1 MAAAKKKPAAKRDA
15 PNAPRDG
22 TARDGNAPNAAAR
35 DTAARDTDARKAP
48 SAPRETLARRV
59 LPYALAVVGAV
70 FAFLGFAGFDLWP
83 FAFVAFI
90 PLFAALDLVR
100 ARGTRS
106 VLAVATLF
114 GFVANW
120 GGYYW
125 LMHVLNVFSGFG
137 PVLCA
142 VFASVLILYTG
153 GSFVLAFWLWTRA
166 RSRGWNLTLAAVAA
180 MLACELLYPLL
191 FPFYYGASFHMLP
204 VLLQVADLGGPLL
217 LTALAF
223 VVNAAL
229 YELGHA
235 LVTRARPLPW
245 KAPLAAAA
253 YVVFVL
259 VYGVYRM
266 HVVDAAVAA
275 APKLEVGLVQANM
288 GLTEKRENP
297 MEGQVRHI
305 DQSLELQSGEH
316 PDLIVWPESAFM
328 YFIPERVRNVK
339 DYVLGDVTTPVL
351 FGGLSRRTVDGVER
365 HYNTAFITDE
375 RGTIRGTYDKT
386 YLLAF
391 GEYIPFGET
400 FPFLYDISKKSGRF
414 TAGDHVRPLPFRGY
428 SIATLICY
436 EDVLPGFVRSAMQ
449 SNPHLIVNVTNDAW
463 FGDTHEPWIHF
474 ALAKFRAVEHHRFL
488 VRSTNSGVSGVI
500 DPTGRV
506 VAHTKTFVRESLN
519 AEVAMLQGRT
529 VYASLGDWPGWLSVA
544 LIGWMAFRR
553 RKPSKSTGKS

>member
-1 MAAAKKKPAAKRDA
+1 MPKSKRRSAAESSVSAASTAAKRSQRPTPKSSPDSA
-15 PNAPRDG
+15 P
-22 TARDGNAPNAAAR
+22 
-35 DTAARDTDARKAP
+35 
-48 SAPRETLARRV
+48 APREPLPRRL
-59 LPYALAVVGAV
+59 LPYGLSAFGGVL
-70 FAFLGFAGFDLWP
+70 AFLGFAGFDLWP
-83 FAFVAFI
+83 LAFVAFI

-125 LMHVLNVFSGFG
+125 LMYVLNVFSGFS

-142 VFASVLILYTG
+142 LFASVLILYTG
-153 GSFVLAFWLWTRA
+153 GSFVLAFWLYSRA
-166 RSRGWNLTLAAVAA
+166 RDRGWNLTLAAVAA

-223 VVNAAL
+223 VVNAAA

-245 KAPLAAAA
+245 KAPAAAAA

-259 VYGVYRM
+259 VYGAYRI
-266 HVVDAAVAA
+266 HAVDAEVAA
-275 APKLEVGLVQANM
+275 APTMQVGLVQANM

-297 MEGQVRHI
+297 LMGQVRHI
-305 DQSLELQSGEH
+305 DQSLELQANNH
-316 PDLIVWPESAFM
+316 PDLIVWPESAFT
-328 YFIPERVRNVK
+328 YFIPEHVRNVK
-339 DYVLGDVTTPVL
+339 NYVLGDVVTPVL
-351 FGGLSRRTVDGVER
+351 FGGLSRREVHGVER
-365 HYNTAFITDE
+365 RYNTAFITDE
-375 RGTIRGTYDKT
+375 SGTIRGTYDKT

-391 GEYIPFGET
+391 GEYIPFGEQ

-414 TAGDHVRPLPFRGY
+414 TAGNHVRPLPFRGY
-428 SIATLICY
+428 KIATLICY

-474 ALAKFRAVEHHRFL
+474 ALAKFRAVEHHRYL
-488 VRSTNSGVSGVI
+488 VRATNSGVSGVI
-500 DPTGRV
+500 DPVGRV
-506 VAHTKTFVRESLN
+506 VTHTENFVRASLH
-519 AEVAMLQGRT
+519 AKVAMMQGRT
-529 VYASLGDWPGWLSVA
+529 VYESLGDWPGWLSVL
-544 LIGWMAFRR
+544 LIGWMAFRP
-553 RKPSKSTGKS
+553 RKPSAKG